1 MGASGTPLMYAFR
14 EREKILDLFE
24 SLSGARMMCNYMRFG
39 GLRVDLPPEW
49 LEEVRAWWRGSRS
62 SR

>member
-1 MGASGTPLMYAFR
+1 MYAFR

-39 GLRVDLPPEW
+39 GVRVDLPVEW
-49 LEEVRAWWRGSRS
+49 LDRRGKPSPLPEIS
-62 SR
+62 G